1 MYKKMGFC
9 AVFSCR
15 LFTFAPVKQH
25 LFQLLLTL
33 LLLAFSSQQEV
44 LALDR
49 DSATVPETDRIY
61 DNSSKHVPFGEALLT
76 DSHDGGRII
85 APRVQRLLPT
95 GHGRS
100 VGHRFVFVSQKVTT
114 ALTCSRSDGHCR
126 WEVTPHQDA
135 PACQYYVI
143 ALRRIL
149 R

>member
-1 MYKKMGFC
+1 MGLS

-15 LFTFAPVKQH
+15 LFTFAPVKQRF
-25 LFQLLLTL
+25 FQLLLLFL
-33 LLLAFSSQQEV
+33 LMAFGSQQDV
-44 LALDR
+44 LAVDK
-49 DSATVPETDRIY
+49 DGGTVPETDHIY
-61 DNSSKHVPFGEALLT
+61 DNSSKQMPFGEALLT
-76 DSHDGGRII
+76 DGHDGGRII

-100 VGHRFVFVSQKVTT
+100 VGHRFAFVSQKTTT
-114 ALTCSRSDGHCR
+114 ALACGCCNEHCR
-126 WEVTPHQDA
+126 REIVPHQGA

>member
-1 MYKKMGFC
+1 MDLR

-25 LFQLLLTL
+25 LFQLLLGFL
-33 LLLAFSSQQEV
+33 LMVFGSQQGAFAV
-44 LALDR
+44 DR
-49 DSATVPETDRIY
+49 DGATVPETDHIY

-76 DSHDGGRII
+76 DGHDGARII
-85 APRVQRLLPT
+85 APRVQRLPTT

-100 VGHRFVFVSQKVTT
+100 AGHRLAFVLQKTTT
-114 ALTCSRSDGHCR
+114 ALACGRYDSRR
-126 WEVTPHQDA
+126 RQEAAPHPGG